1 MTTKYVINARRHS
14 QEPRSGWTTTS
25 SIKIAIRNLKT
36 ISALGWEYSL
46 EIENPIKRR
55 RMSNVKL
62 L

>member
-1 MTTKYVINARRHS
+1 MTTKYVINARRHP
-14 QEPRSGWTTTS
+14 QEPWSGWTTTS